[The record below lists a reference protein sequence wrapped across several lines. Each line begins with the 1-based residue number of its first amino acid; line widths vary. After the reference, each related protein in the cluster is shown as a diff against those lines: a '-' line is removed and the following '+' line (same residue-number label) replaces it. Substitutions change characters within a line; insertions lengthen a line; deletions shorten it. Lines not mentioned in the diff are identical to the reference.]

1 MTTYEAVGKAEG
13 FIPVDSYD
21 EYLEAWQTL
30 VDTGLCWQ
38 LQGSFGRTAVALI
51 EAGEI
56 APAGEAR

>member
-56 APAGEAR
+56 APAGETR

>member
-1 MTTYEAVGKAEG
+1 MTKYEAVGKAEG

>member
-13 FIPVDSYD
+13 FIPVDTYE
-21 EYLEAWQTL
+21 EYLEAWQKI
-30 VDTGLCWQ
+30 VDDGTVWQ
-38 LQGSFGRTAVALI
+38 LQGHFGRTAVALI